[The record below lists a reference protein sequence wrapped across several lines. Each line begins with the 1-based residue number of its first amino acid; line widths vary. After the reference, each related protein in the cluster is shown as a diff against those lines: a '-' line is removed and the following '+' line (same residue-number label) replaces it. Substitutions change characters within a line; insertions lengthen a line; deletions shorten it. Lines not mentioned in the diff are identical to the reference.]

1 LGIYCDRTNFLI
13 RVASRI
19 ARRAVAAHQDV
30 PPPPVV
36 RSTTGGRATD
46 LFRVPPDHLR
56 VMTGHVCSCCRRF
69 ALIRVLFCDPAL
81 HILGYRYCRRVA
93 ARCKVLT
100 LAERRQML
108 GVVAVLSCRRHMVGP
123 SLGVGRELVASH
135 ECRRS
140 NRSALPVVDL

>member
-1 LGIYCDRTNFLI
+1 LRS
-13 RVASRI
+13 SRG
-19 ARRAVAAHQDV
+19 D
-30 PPPPVV
+30 
-36 RSTTGGRATD
+36 RATD
-46 LFRVPPDHLR
+46 LFRVSPDHLR
-56 VMTGHVCSCCRRF
+56 VMTEPAIIVRSHFF
-69 ALIRVLFCDPAL
+69 AVIIVLFIDPA
-81 HILGYRYCRRVA
+81 IYPTPNGRYVRRLA
-93 ARCKVLT
+93 HCSHQALT